1 VMISHKTPRHFK
13 HLGLAIVLI
22 ISLPASGAISW
33 AAYLRLSGNVHQ
45 IGTSEVYR
53 SAQLSASGF
62 ESVIKDH
69 NIKTVINLRGAQ
81 QNSDWYDAERATSAK
96 RGVTYIDLPLSANE
110 VPDDA
115 KLDHLIA
122 TMRDAEKPLLI
133 HCEGGADRSG
143 LAAALYRRVIN
154 GETYEKAAEELS
166 FRYGHFPWLTS
177 RTGAMD
183 RAFARRASVTP

>member
-1 VMISHKTPRHFK
+1 MMSDRTKRFFK
-13 HLGLAIVLI
+13 RLGLAGILI
-22 ISLPASGAISW
+22 LGVPSTGAIGW

-62 ESVIKDH
+62 ESVIEDH
-69 NIKTVINLRGAQ
+69 KIKTVINLRGAQ

-96 RGVTYIDLPLSANE
+96 RGVIYIDLPLSANE
-110 VPDDA
+110 EPDEA
-115 KLDHLIA
+115 ILDHLIA
-122 TMRDAEKPLLI
+122 TMRDTPKPLLI

-143 LAAALYRRVIN
+143 LAAALYQHVIV
-154 GETYEKAAEELS
+154 GESYEKAAAELS

-177 RTGAMD
+177 HTGAMD
-183 RAFARRASVTP
+183 RAFARRARLTP

>member
-1 VMISHKTPRHFK
+1 MNSDGTKRFFK
-13 HLGLAIVLI
+13 NLALACVL
-22 ISLPASGAISW
+22 LFGVPASGALGW

-81 QNSDWYDAERATSAK
+81 QNSGWYDAERATSAK

-110 VPDDA
+110 EPDDA
-115 KLDHLIA
+115 KLDHLIS

-154 GETYEKAAEELS
+154 GETHEKAAEELS

-183 RAFARRASVTP
+183 RAFARRASATP

>member
-1 VMISHKTPRHFK
+1 MISDQTKRSFK
-13 HLGLAIVLI
+13 RLGLASVLI
-22 ISLPASGAISW
+22 IGLPASGAIGW

-45 IGTSEVYR
+45 VGMSEVYR
-53 SAQLSASGF
+53 SAQLSSKGLEA
-62 ESVIKDH
+62 VIKDH
-69 NIKTVINLRGAQ
+69 AVKTVINLRGSQ
-81 QNSDWYDAERATSAK
+81 QNSEWYDAERATAAK
-96 RGVTYIDLPLSANE
+96 LGVTHIDLPLSANE
-110 VPDDA
+110 EPDDA
-115 KLDHLIA
+115 KLDHLIT
-122 TMRDAEKPLLI
+122 TMRDAQKPLLI

-143 LAAALYRRVIN
+143 LAAALYRHAIE